1 MKLHRVLR
9 GFFFAAF
16 LSAVFAALGGA
27 AWGQTNASLR
37 GTVTDQS
44 GAIVVGA
51 NVTLLNIGTGIARK
65 ATTGND
71 GSYLFDLV
79 QVGKYKVTV
88 EKSGFT
94 TFVRE
99 GVSLELNQNGRLDVS
114 LKVGQATEVVEV
126 NANVAQVDTTS
137 AVLGKVEDQR
147 MINDLPLVERDTLQL
162 GLLQAGVFAPDP
174 DDGSGNPFSVS
185 GQRSESLTFMLDGA
199 DNTDFLGNNIVVSP
213 NPDAVQEFKILT
225 NNYDAQYGRTS
236 GGIVNQITKSGTN
249 AFHGDG
255 FEFLRNNVLNSRNYF
270 LPPQIPNAPPFKRNE
285 FGGTLGG
292 PIKKDKTF
300 FFLAY
305 QGERR
310 REAQV
315 TPSLSVPD
323 QAERGGDFGELCS
336 AYDGGGN
343 CIDPNGTQLVNPET
357 GNNIPYNNM
366 ATAGLVNP
374 EIQNY
379 ISKYLPLPLP
389 GASGGLF
396 VGAPPSLTDNDQGVV
411 HVDHNLTSHDTLSF
425 LYIINDERDNLPFYI
440 NKGATT
446 GGDVP
451 VGSGFIDTTR
461 SQVGTVSWVHTFSPV
476 VVNEFRFSVNR
487 IGSLGSDPT
496 DKTSPTDLGFT
507 NINPDDPNGT
517 APPVIFTNSFNL
529 GPSPLGPTTFKD
541 MVYRWADGITWT
553 HGKHEWKFGGDFS
566 HVSDNFN
573 YDYFNN
579 GSFDFTYGDF
589 TGNELAD
596 FIGGFWDN
604 YYQFSNAV
612 YGIRTNS
619 YSLYGQDTWK
629 VLPRLTLTLGLRYEY
644 YSPQSDNHNNL
655 LGYFPGQQSTVFPDS
670 PPDILYPGDPGTP
683 NKALMYPDRNNFAP
697 RLGFAWDMLGNAKLV
712 MRGGFGIFYDLQD
725 GATNLQFG
733 GEPPFGGVANMYPN
747 SFAGFSGDTMA
758 DPFLTYFGDSSA
770 NPFPFASRGLV
781 GTFLTPKIPYA
792 YLTDPHFR
800 TPYSYNLNYGFQW
813 QATRDTMVEAVYV
826 GSFGRSLISNIETN
840 FPDPTVMQEQLD
852 QFGFVYPDCA
862 RPLAACIGGAT
873 PYDPNGTPTGAL
885 QLYSNVSN
893 GYSNSNQ
900 FQLTVDKRFSRHFA
914 LRAAYT
920 VAKTTD
926 ITSGYRSRSF
936 EYTDPLDPKLDKGLA
951 DFDTPQRLVISGIW
965 ELPFD
970 RGIHSDG
977 ILKKIAAGWQ
987 ANGIAT
993 FQKGNPFTLYSNSNS
1008 SEQDNYLD
1016 RPDIIGPIQY
1026 YNPRQQ
1032 QNFSASNASCL
1043 GNDVTGGKFWF
1054 NPTAFNCTAPFN
1066 LDGTINPAGVPVFTF
1081 GTLPRN
1087 SLRGPGI
1094 NNWDISIVKNT
1105 PLGGETR
1112 SLQFRAEFFNAF
1124 NHTQFSNPDNQGGS
1138 GTFGQVTLT
1147 RVDAR
1152 IIQFGLKLYF

>member
-1 MKLHRVLR
+1 MKLHRLLR
-9 GFFFAAF
+9 GFFFAVF
-16 LSAVFAALGGA
+16 LSAVFAALGGP

-51 NVTLLNIGTGIARK
+51 NVTLLNVGTGIARK
-65 ATTGND
+65 TTTGND

-114 LKVGQATEVVEV
+114 LKVGQASEVVEV

-249 AFHGDG
+249 AYHGDG

-496 DKTSPTDLGFT
+496 DKTSPAGLGFT

-529 GPSPLGPTTFKD
+529 GPSPQGPTTFKD

-733 GEPPFGGVANMYPN
+733 GEPPFGGVANMYRIALP
-747 SFAGFSGDTMA
+747 A
-758 DPFLTYFGDSSA
+758 
-770 NPFPFASRGLV
+770 
-781 GTFLTPKIPYA
+781 
-792 YLTDPHFR
+792 
-800 TPYSYNLNYGFQW
+800 
-813 QATRDTMVEAVYV
+813 
-826 GSFGRSLISNIETN
+826 FGR
-840 FPDPTVMQEQLD
+840 
-852 QFGFVYPDCA
+852 YH
-862 RPLAACIGGAT
+862 GG
-873 PYDPNGTPTGAL
+873 P
-885 QLYSNVSN
+885 VSH
-893 GYSNSNQ
+893 
-900 FQLTVDKRFSRHFA
+900 L
-914 LRAAYT
+914 LR
-920 VAKTTD
+920 
-926 ITSGYRSRSF
+926 R
-936 EYTDPLDPKLDKGLA
+936 
-951 DFDTPQRLVISGIW
+951 
-965 ELPFD
+965 
-970 RGIHSDG
+970 
-977 ILKKIAAGWQ
+977 
-987 ANGIAT
+987 
-993 FQKGNPFTLYSNSNS
+993 
-1008 SEQDNYLD
+1008 
-1016 RPDIIGPIQY
+1016 
-1026 YNPRQQ
+1026 
-1032 QNFSASNASCL
+1032 
-1043 GNDVTGGKFWF
+1043 
-1054 NPTAFNCTAPFN
+1054 
-1066 LDGTINPAGVPVFTF
+1066 
-1081 GTLPRN
+1081 
-1087 SLRGPGI
+1087 
-1094 NNWDISIVKNT
+1094 
-1105 PLGGETR
+1105 
-1112 SLQFRAEFFNAF
+1112 
-1124 NHTQFSNPDNQGGS
+1124 
-1138 GTFGQVTLT
+1138 
-1147 RVDAR
+1147 
-1152 IIQFGLKLYF
+1152 

>member
-1 MKLHRVLR
+1 MKLHHLLR
-9 GFFFAAF
+9 GIFFAA
-16 LSAVFAALGGA
+16 LLLAMFAALDSTA
-27 AWGQTNASLR
+27 RGQTNASLR
-37 GTVTDQS
+37 GTVIDQS
-44 GAIVVGA
+44 GGIVVGA
-51 NVTLLNIGTGIARK
+51 QITLLNVGTGIARK
-65 ATTGND
+65 TTSGND

-114 LKVGQATEVVEV
+114 LRVGQATEVVEV

-162 GLLQAGVFAPDP
+162 GKLQAGVFEPDP

-249 AFHGDG
+249 AYHGDG

-270 LPPQIPNAPPFKRNE
+270 LTPQIPDAPPFKRNE

-323 QAERGGDFGELCS
+323 QAERAGNFGELCS

-379 ISKYLPLPLP
+379 INKYVPLPLP

-411 HVDHNLTSHDTLSF
+411 HIDHNLTTHDTLSF
-425 LYIINDERDNLPFYI
+425 LYIINDERDNLPFYL
-440 NKGATT
+440 NKGATS

-451 VGSGFIDTTR
+451 VGSGFTDTTR
-461 SQVGTVSWVHTFSPV
+461 SQVGTLSWTHVFGPTL
-476 VVNEFRFSVNR
+476 VNEFRFSVNR
-487 IGSLGSDPT
+487 VASLASDPT
-496 DKTSPTDLGFT
+496 DKTSPADLGFT
-507 NINPDDPNGT
+507 NINPDDPKGT

-529 GPSPLGPTTFKD
+529 GPSPQGPTTSAD

-566 HVSDNFN
+566 HVRDNFN

-604 YYQFSNAV
+604 YYQFSNAI

-629 VLPRLTLTLGLRYEY
+629 VIPRLTLTLGLRYEY

-813 QATRDTMVEAVYV
+813 QVTRDTMIEAVYV
-826 GSFGRSLISNIETN
+826 GSFGRSLISNVETN
-840 FPDPTVMQEQLD
+840 FPEPSVMQEQLS

-862 RPLAACIGGAT
+862 RPLAACVGGST
-873 PYDPNGTPTGAL
+873 PFDPNGTPTGAL

-914 LRAAYT
+914 LRGAYT

-926 ITSGYRSRSF
+926 ITSGYRSRSY
-936 EYTDPLDPKLDKGLA
+936 EYTDPLDPNLDRGLA

-977 ILKKIAAGWQ
+977 FLKKLAAGWQ

-993 FQKGNPFTLYSNSNS
+993 FQKGNPFTLYSNDNS
-1008 SEQDNYLD
+1008 SYQNNYLD
-1016 RPDIIGPIQY
+1016 RPDIVGPIRY
-1026 YNPRQQ
+1026 YNPRRSQD
-1032 QNFSASNASCL
+1032 FSASNADCL

-1054 NPTAFNCTAPFN
+1054 NPTAFDCVN
-1066 LDGTINPAGVPVFTF
+1066 VPIFTF
-1081 GTLPRN
+1081 GTLSRN
-1087 SLRGPGI
+1087 VLRGPGI
-1094 NNWDISIVKNT
+1094 NNWDLSIVKNT
-1105 PLGGETR
+1105 PLGGESR

-1124 NHTQFSNPDNQGGS
+1124 NHTQFSNPDNQGFS